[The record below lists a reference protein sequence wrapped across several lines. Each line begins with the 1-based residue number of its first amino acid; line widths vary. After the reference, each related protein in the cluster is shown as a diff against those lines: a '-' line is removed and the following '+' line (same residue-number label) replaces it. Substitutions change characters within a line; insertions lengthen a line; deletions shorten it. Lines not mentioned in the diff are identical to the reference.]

1 MAPTQRLS
9 AHFTLAEM
17 THSAT
22 AARKGIANVV
32 TPAVEHQ
39 LYLTAD
45 RMEGVRKLLGGKP
58 ISVLSGYRSEAV
70 NKAVGGS
77 KTSAHRS
84 GHAVD
89 FICPSFGTPAQVAAH
104 LAKHLTGFDQ
114 IIEEFDQWVH
124 VGFGPGKRGQLLR
137 ARKVG
142 GRTVYSEGIG

>member
-1 MAPTQRLS
+1 MAPTQRLA

-22 AARKGIANVV
+22 ATRKGIANVI
-32 TPAVEHQ
+32 TPEAEHQ
-39 LYLTAD
+39 LFLTAD
-45 RMEGVRKLLGGKP
+45 RMEGVRKLLGDKP
-58 ISVLSGYRSEAV
+58 ISILSGYRSDAV

-77 KTSAHRS
+77 KTSAHRT

-104 LAKHLTGFDQ
+104 LAKHLTSFDQ
-114 IIEEFDQWVH
+114 IIEEFGDWVH
-124 VGFGPGKRGQLLR
+124 VGFGPGKRAQLLT

-142 GRTVYSEGIG
+142 GKTVYTAGIG

>member
-32 TPAVEHQ
+32 TPEVERQ
-39 LYLTAD
+39 LFLTAD
-45 RMEGVRKLLGGKP
+45 RMEGVRALLGDKP
-58 ISVLSGYRSEAV
+58 ISILSGYRSDAV

-77 KTSAHRS
+77 KTSAHRT

-104 LAKHLTGFDQ
+104 LAKHLKSYDQ
-114 IIEEFDQWVH
+114 IIEEFGQWVH
-124 VGFGPGKRGQLLR
+124 VGFGPQTRMQKLT
-137 ARKVG
+137 AKKVG
-142 GRTVYSEGIG
+142 GRTVYSPGIG